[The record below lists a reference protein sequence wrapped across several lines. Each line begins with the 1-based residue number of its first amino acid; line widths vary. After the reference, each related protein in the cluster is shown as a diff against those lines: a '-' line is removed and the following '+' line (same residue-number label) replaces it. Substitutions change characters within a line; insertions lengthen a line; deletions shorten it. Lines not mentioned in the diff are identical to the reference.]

1 MLRELGWMYLFN
13 LVFSDTNIRDSSFFI
28 LQYNLLLHICLRPL
42 IGTRE
47 VSESTLTVEEALN
60 EVLEE
65 KCGYNMSAHRIR
77 IKQ

>member
-28 LQYNLLLHICLRPL
+28 LQYNLLLHICMTFD
-42 IGTRE
+42 TRE

>member
-47 VSESTLTVEEALN
+47 VSESTLTVEGGFKRSPRREMW
-60 EVLEE
+60 V
-65 KCGYNMSAHRIR
+65 
-77 IKQ
+77 